1 MKTILLQVVVF
12 AGAIFLTDLSSE
24 ETWQNLYAPVIAGFA
39 VFSLLITLSLRA
51 NGLHGGSGSESGYFG
66 GSDGDG
72 GGGGGGGGG
81 E

>member
-12 AGAIFLTDLSSE
+12 AGAVFLTDLSSE

-51 NGLHGGSGSESGYFG
+51 NGLHGGSGSGSGYFG
-66 GSDGDG
+66 DGGGDG
-72 GGGGGGGGG
+72 GGGGGGG